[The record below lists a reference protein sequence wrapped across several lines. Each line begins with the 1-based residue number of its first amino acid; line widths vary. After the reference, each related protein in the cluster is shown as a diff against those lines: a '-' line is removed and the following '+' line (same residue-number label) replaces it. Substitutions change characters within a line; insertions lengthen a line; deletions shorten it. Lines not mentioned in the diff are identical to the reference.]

1 MTRRSFGHSDSL
13 DMLLDTMCNTFGGVI
28 LIALLISL
36 LARDIPNTTT
46 DASSAATTRDLWLR
60 YTNALA
66 KHSEVQSEFDSA
78 APALSLLDK
87 VEVLRQQVLDARSA
101 TSGLR
106 REAGECER
114 RIREAKEVQRKLASE
129 LSDLNHHIQQLT
141 QELIGV
147 TNHKAGEIRAP
158 RSVPALASHYWDYV
172 VKDGKLWPVMILVN
186 GQPDWNRVYIDVQGG
201 GSSKRLHPIPERGID
216 IRHGTDAFQRTLAVV
231 SPADYVVRF
240 WLYADSFLHLAPL
253 RRIVVD
259 RGFGYDLVLCE
270 PHTTLRTS
278 PGGSGRARQLN

>member
-106 REAGECER
+106 RE
-114 RIREAKEVQRKLASE
+114 ASE